1 MDEERIRYSLPD
13 IPMRISTIDMQQGKI
28 LRGTHLHNAV
38 EIIRVERGE
47 LQCITDE
54 ETLTLPAGELLL
66 VNSRVI
72 HRLVPQGAEARFTYM
87 QIDISA
93 YYDTLF
99 PSKFPYLSPFINRQG
114 VKQTGR
120 FKTNDTVGEMFD
132 RIEQEIREQTHA
144 FIPYIRSCVF
154 MLVSGMCRDGYL
166 YDSADKTDKAVKK
179 LLPVIEYVE
188 ENFHQKI
195 TLDDLSRHIRVDKY
209 NLCKRFKAALG
220 CTITDYINRRRL
232 HHAEELLL
240 TTGKTVTEIA
250 ADCGFNS
257 VQYFNLVFKNAKN
270 CSPRHYRHMQHY

>member
-1 MDEERIRYSLPD
+1 MDEEKIYYSLPD
-13 IPMRISTIDMQQGKI
+13 IPIRISAIDMRQEKA

-38 EIIRVERGE
+38 EIIRIEKGT
-47 LQCITDE
+47 LQCVIDE
-54 ETLTLPAGELLL
+54 ETLTLTTGELLL

-72 HRLVPQGAEARFTYM
+72 HRLVPQGAETCFTYM
-87 QIDISA
+87 QIDISS

-99 PSKFPYLSPFINRQG
+99 PSKFPYLSPFINRHG

-120 FKTNDTVGEMFD
+120 FKTDDMVGEMFT
-132 RIEQEIREQTHA
+132 RIEREILEKTHA
-144 FIPYIRSCVF
+144 FIPYIKSCVF
-154 MLVSGMCRDGYL
+154 MLVSGMCREGYL

-188 ENFHQKI
+188 KNFHQKI
-195 TLDDLSRHIRVDKY
+195 TLDDLSHHIRIDKY

-232 HHAEELLL
+232 YHAEELLL

-257 VQYFNLVFKNAKN
+257 VQYFNLVFKSAKN
-270 CSPRHYRHMQHY
+270 CSPRQYRYMQH